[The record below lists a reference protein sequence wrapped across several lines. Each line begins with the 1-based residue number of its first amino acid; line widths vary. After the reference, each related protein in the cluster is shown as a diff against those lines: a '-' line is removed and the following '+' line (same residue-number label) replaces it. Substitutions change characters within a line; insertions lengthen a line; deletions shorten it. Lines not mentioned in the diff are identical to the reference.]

1 MKIFCLVGPTGVGK
15 SDIALALAKKYNFDI
30 ISADSRQIYKYMD
43 IGTAKPNK
51 ISFQGNNFHV
61 RIHMLDIVT
70 PDVLYSAADFV
81 RDCKKIIYQLI
92 KEEKK
97 FILVGGSGLY
107 LKTLFEPFF
116 PAPAR
121 DLQLR
126 KTLNQQP
133 IEKLYDQ
140 LKIIDAV
147 SANRIKPNDRQRII
161 RALEIYYQTR
171 KPLSVQQSIK
181 LSSEFIPYYVGL
193 MMERKKLYAK
203 IEARFDKM
211 IEMGLVE
218 EVKKILNMGYNVEH
232 NALNGIGYQEIIS
245 FLNNEISLMEAI
257 KLAKIR
263 TRQYAKRQMT
273 WFRKIKDIKWIE
285 YTTFDETFFKVSQEY
300 ETYLKT
306 QIYKRS

>member
-15 SDIALALAKKYNFDI
+15 TDIAIALAKKYNFDI

-43 IGTAKPNK
+43 IGTAKPNETF
-51 ISFQGNNFHV
+51 FQDSTV
-61 RIHMLDIVT
+61 RIRIHMLDIVT

-107 LKTLFEPFF
+107 LKALFEPFF

-126 KTLNQQP
+126 KSLNQQP
-133 IEKLYDQ
+133 LEKLYEQ
-140 LKIIDAV
+140 LKLVDPL

-171 KPLSVQQSIK
+171 KPLSAQQSIK
-181 LSSEFIPYYVGL
+181 LSSEFVPYYVGL
-193 MMERKKLYAK
+193 IMERKKLYAK

-218 EVKKILNMGYNVEH
+218 EVKKILQMGYNAEH
-232 NALNGIGYQEIIS
+232 NALSGIGYQEIIS
-245 FLNNEISLMEAI
+245 FLKNEISLMEAI

-263 TRQYAKRQMT
+263 TRQYAKRQIT
-273 WFRKIKDIKWIE
+273 WFRKIKNIKWIE
-285 YTTFDETFFKVSQEY
+285 YTTFDETVFKVGQEY
-300 ETYLKT
+300 ENYLKT
-306 QIYKRS
+306 LI